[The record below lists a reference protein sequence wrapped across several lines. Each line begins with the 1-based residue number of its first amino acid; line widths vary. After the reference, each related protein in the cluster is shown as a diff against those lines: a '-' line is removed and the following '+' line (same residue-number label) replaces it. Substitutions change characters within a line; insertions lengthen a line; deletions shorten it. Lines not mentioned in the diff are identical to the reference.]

1 MQPAR
6 VGLLR
11 RSPAPLSVHGA
22 KIGGALDMTKH
33 TLTFTL
39 AVWAGLMLF
48 RPAAMAQATSTATV
62 SGQATDQQGGAV
74 AGAVLQMRE
83 PTATTTLSTTTTNEV
98 GRYVIMNVPSGTYTM
113 TFSEPG
119 FAAYRVNDTVVTVG
133 TAVTVN
139 GVLEVGATTT
149 TECLIRGDQ

>member
-11 RSPAPLSVHGA
+11 RSSAPPSVHGA

-48 RPAAMAQATSTATV
+48 APAAMPQATSTATV
-62 SGQATDQQGGAV
+62 SGQVTDQQGGAV

-83 PTATTTLSTTTTNEV
+83 PTANTTVSTTTNEV
-98 GRYVIMNVPSGTYTM
+98 GRYVIVNVPSGTYTM

-149 TECLIRGDQ
+149 TECLIRGD

>member
-62 SGQATDQQGGAV
+62 SGQVTDQQGGAET
-74 AGAVLQMRE
+74 GAVLQMRE
-83 PTATTTLSTTTTNEV
+83 PTANTTVSTTTNEV
-98 GRYVIMNVPSGTYTM
+98 GRYVIVNVPSGTYTM

-119 FAAYRVNDTVVTVG
+119 FVAYRVNDTVVTVG

-139 GVLEVGATTT
+139 GVLEVGQPRPRNA
-149 TECLIRGDQ
+149 